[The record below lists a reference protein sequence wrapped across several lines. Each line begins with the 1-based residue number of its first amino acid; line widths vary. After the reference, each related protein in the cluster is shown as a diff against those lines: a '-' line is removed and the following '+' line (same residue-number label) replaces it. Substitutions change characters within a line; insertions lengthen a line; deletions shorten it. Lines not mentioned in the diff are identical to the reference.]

1 MYSDELLTPVQQRN
15 KLAFEIKKRLIQKQ
29 YGGKIQ
35 LIDTMD
41 DILRADSPM
50 AIPVQDL
57 DTKGKQLH
65 IPCAVVVEDEETGER
80 YLAHDY
86 GEMPI
91 ADDTVDVITVLR
103 DTLDDLVSK
112 EKSVKAKTKLRKKS
126 QQSFEVPEGY
136 KLVKIEEEAPAPAPA
151 AALEVAGP
159 EEAEPE
165 MIDSFGVLAA
175 KKESVKAVEAP
186 AAEPNNSND
195 EIKQVLLMLTQQL
208 GTVLSK
214 LN

>member
-57 DTKGKQLH
+57 DTKGKQFH

-86 GEMPI
+86 GEMPV
-91 ADDTVDVITVLR
+91 ADDTIDVITVLR

-112 EKSVKAKTKLRKKS
+112 EKSVKAKTKLRKKA

-136 KLVKIEEEAPAPAPA
+136 KLVKIEEESPAPV
-151 AALEVAGP
+151 ALEVAEP

-165 MIDSFGVLAA
+165 MVDSFGVLAT
-175 KKESVKAVEAP
+175 KKEAVKVVEAP
-186 AAEPNNSND
+186 AAEPNNNND
-195 EIKQVLLMLTQQL
+195 EIKQTLLMLTQQL
-208 GTVLSK
+208 GAVLSK

>member
-1 MYSDELLTPVQQRN
+1 MYSDETLTPVQQRN

-65 IPCAVVVEDEETGER
+65 IPCAVVVEDEETGDR

-86 GEMPI
+86 GEMPV
-91 ADDTVDVITVLR
+91 ADDTIDVMTVLR
-103 DTLDDLVSK
+103 YTLDELEAK
-112 EKSVKAKTKLRKKS
+112 EKAVKAKTKLRKK
-126 QQSFEVPEGY
+126 QSFEVPEGY
-136 KLVKIEEEAPAPAPA
+136 KLVKIEEEPA
-151 AALEVAGP
+151 AVPPVVDETAVTEADEV
-159 EEAEPE
+159 
-165 MIDSFGVLAA
+165 IDSFGVLAA
-175 KKESVKAVEAP
+175 KKEVPAPAPEAP
-186 AAEPNNSND
+186 AAQVEPDINA
-195 EIKQVLLMLTQQL
+195 EVKQALLALTQQL

-214 LN
+214 LK

>member
-35 LIDTMD
+35 IIDSMD

-65 IPCAVVVEDEETGER
+65 IPCAMVVEDEETGER

-86 GEMPI
+86 GEMPV
-91 ADDTVDVITVLR
+91 ADDTIDVITVLR

-112 EKSVKAKTKLRKKS
+112 EKSVKAKTKLRKKG

-136 KLVKIEEEAPAPAPA
+136 KLVKIEEEAPAPV
-151 AALEVAGP
+151 ALEVAEP

-165 MIDSFGVLAA
+165 MVDSFGVLAT
-175 KKESVKAVEAP
+175 KKEAVKAVEAP
-186 AAEPNNSND
+186 VAEPNNSND
-195 EIKQVLLMLTQQL
+195 EIKQALLMLTQQL

>member
-86 GEMPI
+86 GEMPV
-91 ADDTVDVITVLR
+91 ADDTIDVITVLR

-112 EKSVKAKTKLRKKS
+112 EKSAKAKTKLRKKS

-136 KLVKIEEEAPAPAPA
+136 KLVKIEEEDPAL
-151 AALEVAGP
+151 ALEVAGP

-165 MIDSFGVLAA
+165 MVDSFGVLAA
-175 KKESVKAVEAP
+175 KKEDVKAVEAP
-186 AAEPNNSND
+186 VAEPNNSND
-195 EIKQVLLMLTQQL
+195 EIKQVLLTLTQQL
-208 GTVLSK
+208 GAVLSK